1 MADFQDIS
9 IFVTLR
15 HEIEAGEYRMMLQK
29 RIRSAALVE
38 EEAEWKRQKQQQE
51 QEAKQ
56 AESEM
61 VIIED
66 TQNSAQETAGER
78 ATLAQGFIDVKEI
91 LYESLVFEEVRYR
104 NNNGKRRR
112 SQTRTLNTIVI

>member
-9 IFVTLR
+9 IFVTLC

-29 RIRSAALVE
+29 RIRAAALVE

-51 QEAKQ
+51 QRGKQ

-66 TQNSAQETAGER
+66 TQNSA
-78 ATLAQGFIDVKEI
+78 
-91 LYESLVFEEVRYR
+91 
-104 NNNGKRRR
+104 
-112 SQTRTLNTIVI
+112 